1 MATDATDTRAEKIR
15 LCSEALTL
23 LNVASITS
31 FEENSRGANMASLHY
46 ERIYRECLTRCRW
59 SFTRVFRY
67 LVPDA
72 SYHPEPNKMPFSYR
86 FVLPEDFVNLIGVIA
101 PNREQDPISMFYGFS
116 MPQTMGRLDAYMV
129 NYQMRDGFVYA
140 NCKSILLDY
149 QYRVSEDNLTKYPL
163 FRTYLVYSLARDF
176 ATAVAGK
183 EELYQMWSEKADQ
196 AYGLAS
202 STDTNS
208 NPMESTN
215 YSTTLA
221 HMRSFG

>member
-1 MATDATDTRAEKIR
+1 MATDATDTRAAKIR

-59 SFTRVFRY
+59 SFTRSFRY

-72 SYHPEPNKMPFSYR
+72 SYQPVPGRLPYAYR
-86 FVLPEDFVNLIGVIA
+86 FVLPEDFINLIGVLV
-101 PNREQDPISMFYGFS
+101 PNREQDPVSLFYGYS
-116 MPQTMGRLDAYMV
+116 IPQTMGRLDAYAV
-129 NYQMRDGFVYA
+129 NYQMRDGFIYS

-176 ATAVAGK
+176 AASVSARD
-183 EELYQMWSEKADQ
+183 ELYQIWSENAEK

-202 STDTNS
+202 STDTNA
-208 NPMESTN
+208 NPMESVN
-215 YSTTLA
+215 YSPTIA
-221 HMRSFG
+221 SMRSFG